1 MSDGLATA
9 RLDDRPREQQRD
21 GVSWYKNPDL
31 SRTAVARPKKTY
43 DDRASSAFRVRLTA
57 AERARLDAK
66 AAEAGCTLSRLI
78 RAAVLGYRLPS
89 PPIVRE
95 AMNELHRVGGNL
107 NQIARHANATGEL
120 ADDLDEALAEV
131 MRAVE
136 RLLDNS
142 GV

>member
-1 MSDGLATA
+1 M
-9 RLDDRPREQQRD
+9 
-21 GVSWYKNPDL
+21 
-31 SRTAVARPKKTY
+31 ARPKKTY

-66 AAEAGCTLSRLI
+66 AAAAGVTLSRLI
-78 RAAVLGYRLPS
+78 RAAALGYRLPA

-95 AMNELHRVGGNL
+95 AMNELNRVGGNL

-120 ADDLDEALAEV
+120 RIGLDEALEEV
-131 MRAVE
+131 RRALG
-136 RLLDNS
+136 RLLDIS

>member
-1 MSDGLATA
+1 M
-9 RLDDRPREQQRD
+9 
-21 GVSWYKNPDL
+21 
-31 SRTAVARPKKTY
+31 ARPKKTY

-66 AAEAGCTLSRLI
+66 AVEAGCTLSRLI

-89 PPIVRE
+89 PPISRE

-120 ADDLDEALAEV
+120 RDDLDAALAEV
-131 MRAVE
+131 MRAVM
-136 RLLDNS
+136 RLLDVS
-142 GV
+142 GIR